1 MNLMKR
7 TLFSK
12 DHSLAIVALK
22 RPQFVKHPRPSQSS
36 YFKFEFKVD
45 CVSSRL
51 TSSKQTHNCNLT
63 LEGSTTS
70 VLTT

>member
-1 MNLMKR
+1 MNLMKK

-12 DHSLAIVALK
+12 GHNLAIVALK

-36 YFKFEFKVD
+36 YFKFEFKVE
-45 CVSSRL
+45 CVTSRL
-51 TSSKQTHNCNLT
+51 TSSKHTHNCNLT
-63 LEGSTTS
+63 LEGSMTL